1 MPEKPVISNTS
12 PLVGLWMLNLFPLL
26 RELYTEVLIP
36 EEVRGEF
43 YAIERE
49 AREAALKNAPWIRT
63 VRLRNPE
70 NIATH
75 AEVDLGEAAV
85 FALATHAEVDL
96 GEAAVFAFAEEREAR
111 LVILDDRDARRYAE
125 RIGVPY
131 TGTVGL
137 LLEAK
142 EIGFIDAVTP
152 LLDVLL
158 ENGVRLSP
166 SLISDALQQAGEM
179 S

>member
-1 MPEKPVISNTS
+1 M
-12 PLVGLWMLNLFPLL
+12 LW
-26 RELYTEVLIP
+26 ELYTEVLIP
-36 EEVRGEF
+36 EEIRDEF
-43 YAIERE
+43 FAIERE
-49 AREAALKNAPWIRT
+49 TREAALKNAPWTRT

-70 NIATH
+70 SIATH
-75 AEVDLGEAAV
+75 EEIDLGEAAV
-85 FALATHAEVDL
+85 FAL
-96 GEAAVFAFAEEREAR
+96 AEEREAR

-142 EIGFIDAVTP
+142 ERGFIDAVTP

>member
-1 MPEKPVISNTS
+1 MSEKPVISNTS
-12 PLVGLWMLNLFPLL
+12 PLVSLWALNLFPLL

-36 EEVRGEF
+36 EEVRSEF
-43 YAIERE
+43 LATESETRTADLE
-49 AREAALKNAPWIRT
+49 SAPWIRT

-75 AEVDLGEAAV
+75 GEVDLGEAAV
-85 FALATHAEVDL
+85 FVL
-96 GEAAVFAFAEEREAR
+96 AEEREAR

-125 RIGVPY
+125 RIGLPF

-142 EIGFIDAVTP
+142 ERNFIDAIKP
-152 LLDVLL
+152 LLNVLL
-158 ENGVRLSP
+158 ENGIRLSP
-166 SLISDALQQAGEM
+166 SLINDALQQAGETNETT
-179 S
+179 